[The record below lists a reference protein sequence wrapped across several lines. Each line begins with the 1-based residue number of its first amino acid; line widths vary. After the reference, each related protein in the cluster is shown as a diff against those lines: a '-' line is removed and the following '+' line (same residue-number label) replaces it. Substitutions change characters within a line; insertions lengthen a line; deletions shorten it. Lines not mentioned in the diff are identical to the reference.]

1 MALKRS
7 SAFADKLEPI
17 KPDPEKE
24 EAFLGKAAEGAWH
37 DRNVKPEG
45 QGGDQPKASAKPE
58 PALKAASKGKASK
71 PNAKAKSE
79 PVVEQAVDQEKASS
93 PAPKK
98 PARPAPVSAS
108 FPELVEQY
116 TEALGAGES
125 LPLPPN
131 PFFQKVDRHRVYTM
145 CPVHTAAAL
154 QAYSDA
160 KGYNQMWMAIDD
172 LLRNAELY
180 GPEGS
185 Q

>member
-17 KPDPEKE
+17 KPDPAKE
-24 EAFLGKAAEGAWH
+24 EAFLDKAAEGAWH

-45 QGGDQPKASAKPE
+45 QGGDEPKASEKAEADPKP
-58 PALKAASKGKASK
+58 ASK
-71 PNAKAKSE
+71 PKAAKPKTKAKSE
-79 PVVEQAVDQEKASS
+79 PVAEPKVEAEKPAAA
-93 PAPKK
+93 APKK
-98 PARPAPVSAS
+98 PARPAPVSTS

-116 TEALGAGES
+116 TEALRAGES

-180 GPEGS
+180 GPEGA

>member
-1 MALKRS
+1 MTLKRTS
-7 SAFADKLEPI
+7 VFTDKLEPI

-24 EAFLGKAAEGAWH
+24 EAFLDKAADKAWH
-37 DRNVKPEG
+37 DRNVKSAENDVG
-45 QGGDQPKASAKPE
+45 EPKIGEKTEVGRQVAKKPIT
-58 PALKAASKGKASK
+58 ASKK
-71 PNAKAKSE
+71 PT
-79 PVVEQAVDQEKASS
+79 
-93 PAPKK
+93 
-98 PARPAPVSAS
+98 RPAPVSALL
-108 FPELVEQY
+108 PELVEQY
-116 TEALGAGES
+116 TQALSAGES

-172 LLRNAELY
+172 LLRGAGVY
-180 GPEGS
+180 GTDGD